1 MADISQATAYGQPV
15 QAETRLCV
23 RCCAIWREGAEYEP
37 SLAPIR
43 ISLIQEGDHPAV
55 LATLR

>member
-43 ISLIQEGDHPAV
+43 ISLIPGG
-55 LATLR
+55 